1 MQQTLSSKLSRI
13 AIAAAC
19 AAMLAACGGGGGSDS
34 NPGGNNGSNNGG
46 SNTGGGSTNTSSSL
60 SLEDQKKGLTATPN
74 SYTLA
79 LAVGDT
85 WLLTLDPASLSYTLE
100 VLQTAGIDNLQ
111 AGKKYSG
118 SYTDSNGALKATNG
132 DWALKINQETR
143 TIVGEIRQ
151 FAGTPLTLAGQP
163 IAPQVSGSGY
173 QAPDDLSRFKG
184 IYFVSGAMRNASNGN
199 FRSGYAGQMRI
210 ADDGKSAT
218 LCANGLFNDAGQC
231 ASVDIGEKAEQA
243 TFDLV
248 TDAKTGLISVSN
260 KIGPQGS
267 FSFQLS
273 PLGGY
278 TLVHD
283 RLGKNEEGVLR
294 TGTMYGSQI
303 PELKAGDIDG
313 SFNCKNAYNSKSAGT
328 LTLAGSSSTI
338 ASPGYNA
345 TESLSFNQIRGN
357 SGKAIKV
364 AGIAESAPQGKPNEG
379 AVIHPISKDQL
390 LVEDDQQQGIEGYAF
405 NICTRI

>member
-1 MQQTLSSKLSRI
+1 MQQTLSSKLTQI

-34 NPGGNNGSNNGG
+34 SPDSNNGG
-46 SNTGGGSTNTSSSL
+46 GTTSSSL
-60 SLEDQKKGLTATPN
+60 SLEDQKKDLTATPN

-85 WLLTLDPASLSYTLE
+85 WLLMLDPARLSYTLE

-111 AGKKYSG
+111 AGKKYNG
-118 SYTDSNGALKATNG
+118 SYTDSNGALKDVNG
-132 DWALKINQETR
+132 DWALKINPATL
-143 TIVGEIRQ
+143 TIAGEIRQ
-151 FAGTPLTLAGQP
+151 FAGIPLTLAGQP
-163 IAPQVSGSGY
+163 IAPQVSGSSY

-184 IYFVSGAMRNASNGN
+184 TYFVSGAMRNASNGN

-210 ADDGKSAT
+210 TDDGKSAT

-248 TDAKTGLISVSN
+248 ADAKTGLISVSN

-267 FSFQLS
+267 LSFQLS

-278 TLVHD
+278 TVVHD
-283 RLGKNEEGVLR
+283 RLGKNEEGILR

-313 SFNCKNAYNSKSAGT
+313 SFNCKNAYSSKSVGT
-328 LTLAGSSSTI
+328 LTLAGSNSTI
-338 ASPGYNA
+338 VSPGYNA
-345 TESLSFNQIRGN
+345 TESLTFNQIRGN
-357 SGKAIKV
+357 SGKATKV
-364 AGIAESAPQGKPNEG
+364 AGIAESAPQGKPTEG
-379 AVIHPISKDQL
+379 AVIHPLSKDQL
-390 LVEDDQQQGIEGYAF
+390 LVEDDQQHGVEGYAF